1 MRLIY
6 VAHRAPQYDSRT
18 GAVNWSPGATIVRES
33 RAQIS
38 TLLGFLTVACVAA
51 LARGVPG
58 AQTAAGR
65 VAVAVVFGG
74 LLVILV
80 VGWLVM
86 LRRRRRLEI
95 TEDAV
100 RYVQRNGQV
109 SALSR
114 RDGDELR
121 WVKQLRGRVWRR
133 GLTIVGTD
141 TVMLLGTFSR
151 QAVRHACL
159 ARGWRFDDRAS
170 SHADAHRPAL
180 G

>member
-6 VAHRAPQYDSRT
+6 VTHRAPQYDSRT

-100 RYVQRNGQV
+100 RYVQRSGQV
-109 SALSR
+109 STLSR
-114 RDGDELR
+114 QQGDELR
-121 WVKQLRGRVWRR
+121 WVKQLRGRTWRL
-133 GLTIVGTD
+133 GLTCSGTD
-141 TVMLLGTFSR
+141 AVMLLGTFSR
-151 QAVRHACL
+151 KAVQQACL
-159 ARGWRFDDRAS
+159 ARGWRFEDRATVD
-170 SHADAHRPAL
+170 ADARRAAL

>member
-100 RYVQRNGQV
+100 GTC
-109 SALSR
+109 SA
-114 RDGDELR
+114 
-121 WVKQLRGRVWRR
+121 
-133 GLTIVGTD
+133 
-141 TVMLLGTFSR
+141 
-151 QAVRHACL
+151 A
-159 ARGWRFDDRAS
+159 ARCPPCRAS
-170 SHADAHRPAL
+170 KEMSCAGSSSSAAGP
-180 G
+180 GGWG